1 MSSMRPQHQSKEIHM
16 TAIEAFT
23 PVILNQ
29 IACSVFFLAAVGIA
43 ITAHDTLK
51 KIRGRHRRLRFAPR
65 YALAYVGK
73 LAQSS

>member
-1 MSSMRPQHQSKEIHM
+1 MVTPQSKEIEM
-16 TAIEAFT
+16 TAIETFT

-29 IACSVFFLAAVGIA
+29 IACSVFLLAAAGIA

-51 KIRGRHRRLRFAPR
+51 KIRGRHRHLRFAPR